1 MSRSFAAVFLFT
13 SGILLA
19 LAQDAGNTPQFTAA
33 QVAAGSKAYIA
44 ECASCHGNAL
54 NDGAAGPPLTGEYF
68 KTNWAGKPLSGYFEA
83 SRQMPPGSPGS
94 LSDATIAGIVAYV
107 LEANGYK
114 AGAEPLPTNRDALR
128 KMIIR

>member
-1 MSRSFAAVFLFT
+1 MSRSFAAFILCT
-13 SGILLA
+13 SGVLLA
-19 LAQDAGNTPQFTAA
+19 LAKDSGTTPQFTAA
-33 QVAAGSKAYIA
+33 QVAAGGKAYNA

-54 NDGAAGPPLTGEYF
+54 NDGTAGPPLTGEYF

-83 SRQMPPGSPGS
+83 SRQMPPGSPGA

-114 AGAEPLPTNRDALR
+114 AGPEPLPTNRDVLR

>member
-1 MSRSFAAVFLFT
+1 MSRSFAAVLLCA
-13 SGILLA
+13 SGVLLA
-19 LAQDAGNTPQFTAA
+19 LAQDSGTTPRFNAT
-33 QVAAGSKAYIA
+33 QVAAGSKAYTA
-44 ECASCHGNAL
+44 ECASCHGDAL
-54 NDGAAGPPLTGEYF
+54 NDGTAGPPLTGEYF

-94 LSDATIAGIVAYV
+94 LSDDTIAGIVAYV

-114 AGAEPLPTNRDALR
+114 AGAEPLRTNRDALR